1 MCTKAIMPPTH
12 ISHVQ
17 AMADLDWQPEFSL
30 LDGLRDSYD
39 KDFGRGTFRKEAN
52 FTCDDMILAKKG
64 LKVPAAAGA
73 RSGWR

>member
-1 MCTKAIMPPTH
+1 M
-12 ISHVQ
+12 
-17 AMADLDWQPEFSL
+17 